1 MCSESTNRFQFESL
15 SSCILLSLLHTPF
28 LFNIGSLWTLWI
40 PKDRIDHG
48 LAWNGHRCPS
58 GWLHPHADDLDV
70 KVVLAALLEL
80 QHWGVGHSIERHF
93 LPGARCKESCGGEFE
108 LANFVPSAQFG
119 QGKTGLFLTPSRC
132 NEKNLHAKFVKHT

>member
-48 LAWNGHRCPS
+48 LA
-58 GWLHPHADDLDV
+58 
-70 KVVLAALLEL
+70 
-80 QHWGVGHSIERHF
+80 
-93 LPGARCKESCGGEFE
+93 
-108 LANFVPSAQFG
+108 
-119 QGKTGLFLTPSRC
+119 
-132 NEKNLHAKFVKHT
+132 